1 LLPLKKAQRR
11 LSKRFRQG
19 KKQSKNYHKQ
29 RIKVARLHLKVSR
42 QRKDKAIKDALALV
56 QSNDL
61 VVYEA
66 LKVRNLVKNR
76 QLSKSI
82 SDASWYQFTEWL
94 NYFAKIYRIVC
105 VAVPPHFTTQ
115 DCSVCGTRVQKT
127 LSTRT
132 HQCPNCKTVLDR
144 DHNAAINILKKGLKY
159 LGNHLNG
166 TVGQTETDPNALGE
180 SGLWILNPTFR
191 TLSVTTSQKRKERES
206 KYLSRGVSWRQLAA
220 N

>member
-1 LLPLKKAQRR
+1 M
-11 LSKRFRQG
+11 
-19 KKQSKNYHKQ
+19 
-29 RIKVARLHLKVSR
+29 SR

-76 QLSKSI
+76 KLAKSI

-105 VAVPPHFTTQ
+105 IAVPPHFTTQ

-144 DHNAAINILKKGLKY
+144 DHNAAINILKKGLQY
-159 LGNHLNG
+159 LGKHLNASTSLGIDTERSRSVNG
-166 TVGQTETDPNALGE
+166 TVGQTETDLNALGE
-180 SGLWILNPTFR
+180 SDLWVFNGDIEN
-191 TLSVTTSQKRKERES
+191 LSCLVEQGISNSDVERIPRHS
-206 KYLSRGVSWRQLAA
+206 VA
-220 N
+220 